1 MGIAEDSLSRYAS
14 DLFEGMNRQAFN
26 TPIDLFIEQK
36 LYIDFPTL
44 RPCQFLSLYQLM
56 NENVKAVTDKKIV
69 ELTPKDILSKSR
81 TFNLIYALQ
90 FRDLYGLD
98 MVEDLK
104 ATPGEQKEAIRLY
117 EEYLEYKDDRA
128 PGEEYELVKH
138 WAEDLKL
145 DDNFELIDEETYRAR
160 RSDPTGILESIEKDP
175 LGLESTDPEKEREM
189 KKFQDKQK
197 EMGTNMAVVMY
208 MVDALKYFEGMAK
221 EEIRSIAMEI
231 ALQGTQGYRPE
242 KEDYRISKIPG
253 KLFSGYHILAY
264 YYVSWK
270 TAIPEMLSQLQL
282 PFDEEY
288 QLALSLYNSEK
299 K

>member
-270 TAIPEMLSQLQL
+270 IAIPEMLSQLQL